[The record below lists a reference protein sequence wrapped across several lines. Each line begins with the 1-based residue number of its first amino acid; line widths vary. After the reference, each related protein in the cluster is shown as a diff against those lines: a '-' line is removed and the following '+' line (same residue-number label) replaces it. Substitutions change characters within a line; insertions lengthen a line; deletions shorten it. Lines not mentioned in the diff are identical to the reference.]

1 MFQTTYQNEILFFT
15 TGFTPRIPLVFHI
28 TCCNP
33 TVTQQK
39 KHGDFRSLG
48 FNWGVTN
55 PQLLGPCI
63 AHPMAHHGGSAGEF
77 MVISWDWAMYAM
89 YSGWW
94 FGT

>member
-1 MFQTTYQNEILFFT
+1 MVYHGLPI
-15 TGFTPRIPLVFHI
+15 
-28 TCCNP
+28 
-33 TVTQQK
+33 K